1 MKKEIEIHKGVGLDL
16 KTSIFVKKQLFN
28 NKNDNEIFS
37 IINNWLI
44 FNILK
49 KIALAGSPL

>member
-1 MKKEIEIHKGVGLDL
+1 MWEVDKMKKEIEIHKGVGLDL

-37 IINNWLI
+37 IINN
-44 FNILK
+44 
-49 KIALAGSPL
+49 